1 MYVCMGP
8 SPAPL
13 HPIAGGPRPEALLD
27 QIRSLHRA
35 REAAAREL
43 AEAQGHSAGLHRHL
57 QQLEE
62 RQAALERLWQQK
74 QEALRVARLRRAEVE
89 AEGQRHRGRCLS
101 RQQEVAGAGE
111 QRSRLRL
118 QRRGHREQF
127 WRQLEDIM
135 EQHKRL
141 REEHVPAHL
150 EAELERLEEAMGKLL
165 SQERRLLEAEQ
176 QLGPE
181 AFVAIRLVE
190 EEAEWAGQR
199 LAAELARRQSC
210 QCRRDRLAG
219 ELEQLQRPLE
229 AQRE

>member
-89 AEGQRHRGRCLS
+89 AEGQ
-101 RQQEVAGAGE
+101 
-111 QRSRLRL
+111 
-118 QRRGHREQF
+118 REQF